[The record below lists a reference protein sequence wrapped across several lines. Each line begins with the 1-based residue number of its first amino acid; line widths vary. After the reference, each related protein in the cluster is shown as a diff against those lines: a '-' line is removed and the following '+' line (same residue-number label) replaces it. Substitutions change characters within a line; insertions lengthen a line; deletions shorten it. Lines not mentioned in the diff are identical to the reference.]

1 VTIRVRRAGSR
12 AFLTIKGEAKG
23 ITRTEFEC
31 EVPVEEA
38 EVMLK
43 ELCDRLLIEKTASR
57 WPTKV

>member
-1 VTIRVRRAGSR
+1 MTFQTGTY
-12 AFLTIKGEAKG
+12 LTIKGEPEG

-31 EVPVEEA
+31 EAPVEEA

-43 ELCDRLLIEKTASR
+43 ELCHRLLIEKTASR